1 MLVGPRK
8 YQKQI
13 IKIELKRVKNPNWP
27 EANQLAIYKH
37 GRGFELGT
45 TVNNSSYRSEREL
58 NSGPPNCKSGALTA
72 RPRCLLLKRRKT
84 LETFHGLLISEKV
97 VLGSV
102 SQVYCLAMQNLCNF
116 ETIRSLLFFYVLFAD
131 GAVKDRRSNT
141 SIEKQFRNYKV
152 LHCQAIY
159 LNYKTHRYFLN
170 N

>member
-97 VLGSV
+97 ELDSV

-116 ETIRSLLFFYVLFAD
+116 EIIR
-131 GAVKDRRSNT
+131 
-141 SIEKQFRNYKV
+141 
-152 LHCQAIY
+152 
-159 LNYKTHRYFLN
+159 
-170 N
+170 

>member
-27 EANQLAIYKH
+27 EANQLATVYKH
-37 GRGFELGT
+37 GRGSELGT
-45 TVNNSSYRSEREL
+45 TVNKSSYRSERDL
-58 NSGPPNCKSGALTA
+58 NSGPPNCKSSALTA

-116 ETIRSLLFFYVLFAD
+116 EIIGSLLFFYVLFAD

-141 SIEKQFRNYKV
+141 SIKKQFGNYKSFA
-152 LHCQAIY
+152 LPGNILELQNQS
-159 LNYKTHRYFLN
+159 LLS
-170 N
+170 

>member
-8 YQKQI
+8 YQKKI

-27 EANQLAIYKH
+27 EANQLAICKQ

-45 TVNNSSYRSEREL
+45 TENKSSYQSEWDL
-58 NSGPPNCKSGALTA
+58 NSGPPNCKSGALST

-97 VLGSV
+97 ALGSV

-116 ETIRSLLFFYVLFAD
+116 EIF
-131 GAVKDRRSNT
+131 
-141 SIEKQFRNYKV
+141 
-152 LHCQAIY
+152 
-159 LNYKTHRYFLN
+159 
-170 N
+170 